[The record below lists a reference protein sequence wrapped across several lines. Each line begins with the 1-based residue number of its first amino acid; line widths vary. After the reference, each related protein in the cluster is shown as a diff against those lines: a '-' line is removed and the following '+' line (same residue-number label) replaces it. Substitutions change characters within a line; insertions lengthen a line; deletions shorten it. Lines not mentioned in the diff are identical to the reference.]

1 MPGISFDEILE
12 NKRKGSLKIIMGY
25 AAGVGKTYS
34 MLKEGRALKERGFD
48 IVIGYVEPH
57 KRPETQILIE
67 GLEQLPLKMISVGDV
82 QFYEMDV
89 EAIIKRAPQVVLID
103 ELAHTN
109 ILGSKNTKRYMDV
122 LEILDA
128 QINVICTLNVQH
140 LESVADKV
148 GASTKVPVH
157 ERIPDKFL
165 QIAQQIVMADVSMED
180 LRERLRLGK
189 IYDKARAETALV
201 NFFTYHNLAFLR
213 ELCLREV
220 AGNQSQRLEEND
232 LIENHESVAEETVM
246 ISISSDP
253 TNGASLIRK
262 GTRLA
267 ARLSSRVYVV
277 YVQRKSEDPSLIDSQ
292 LQRKLQQNFDLAVRL
307 GAEVKVIP
315 SENIPNALSNFALEN
330 KIKHAVFGK
339 SRLSPLAERIRGSVI
354 IDFIHDAIGVDVH
367 IVNTEGRG
375 K

>member
-1 MPGISFDEILE
+1 MPAKSFDEILE

-34 MLKEGRALKERGFD
+34 MLKEAHVLKERGFD

-57 KRPETQILIE
+57 KRSDTQSLVE
-67 GLEQLPLKMISVGDV
+67 GLEQVPLKTIQVGEAT
-82 QFYEMDV
+82 FFEMDV
-89 EAIIKRAPQVVLID
+89 DAIIARAPQIVLVD

-109 ILGSKNTKRYMDV
+109 IAGSKNAKRYMDV
-122 LEILDA
+122 LDILEA
-128 QINVICTLNVQH
+128 EINVISTLNVQH
-140 LESVADKV
+140 LESIADRV
-148 GASTKVPVH
+148 GMATKISIH

-189 IYDKARAETALV
+189 IYDKSRAETALV

-220 AGNQSQRLEEND
+220 AGNQFQRLAEND
-232 LIENHESVAEETVM
+232 LLEKKVTIAEETVM
-246 ISISSDP
+246 ISLSSDP
-253 TNGASLIRK
+253 TNAAALIRK

-267 ARLSSRVYVV
+267 ARLSSRVYVI
-277 YVQRKSEDPSLIDSQ
+277 YVQNKAEDPSKIDSQ
-292 LQRKLQQNFDLAVRL
+292 LQRKLQQNFELAVRL
-307 GAEVKVIP
+307 GAEVKLLYSQQIADTLV
-315 SENIPNALSNFALEN
+315 NFALEN

-339 SRLSPLAERIRGSVI
+339 SRLSPIRERIRGSI
-354 IDFIHDAIGVDVH
+354 ILEFLHDAVGVDVH
-367 IVNTEGRG
+367 IVNTESESQ
-375 K
+375 